1 MKKFLFLSAILSL
14 STLAMAKESVT
25 APTLDKEVMVEKV
38 EATFPT
44 NFAIFKVDTFGELAA
59 VPSFSLGAPAG
70 MVPGWGV
77 AFAGLSGRTN
87 SSDTDGSLALGMGF
101 GNPLTSLGGAATLAV
116 GSIDPRDGG
125 AGNRGSLNLSTGKH
139 FPKYGLGTSVGITNI
154 DLWHADSVDTFDP
167 SFYASVTKLLPNS
180 VAPVILTAGFGNNV
194 YSDSKSEND
203 LKNKIGGFAAAAV
216 YLMPQ
221 LSLIADYTSGSTTA
235 GIGFAP
241 FPKLPIS
248 FTMGASDIF
257 EHSNDNKVSFIASV
271 SAAYTF

>member
-1 MKKFLFLSAILSL
+1 MKRFLFLSALLSL
-14 STLAMAKESVT
+14 STLAMAKESIAVP
-25 APTLDKEVMVEKV
+25 APNKEVIVEEIKAPEVMVEKV

-59 VPSFSLGAPAG
+59 VPSFSLGAPVG

-116 GSIDPRDGG
+116 GSVDPRDGG

-154 DLWHADSVDTFDP
+154 DLWHSDSVDTLDP

-221 LSLIADYTSGSTTA
+221 LSLI
-235 GIGFAP
+235 
-241 FPKLPIS
+241 
-248 FTMGASDIF
+248 
-257 EHSNDNKVSFIASV
+257 
-271 SAAYTF
+271 